1 MKAGWIPCAQ
11 RLPADGQR
19 VLAWLPKN
27 TVYLPG
33 KTGATEE
40 RNILI
45 LRFAQDFFVKNPSR
59 TGKATGPHLWT
70 GEGSSNHFF
79 DEVTHWRELPGTPEE
94 ITGGG

>member
-1 MKAGWIPCAQ
+1 VKAGWIAFAQ

-59 TGKATGPHLWT
+59 TGKATGPHFWT